1 MKNILQVEELVVF
14 YGKVEAV
21 KKVSFEV
28 EESTTVTLIGSNGAG
43 KTTILNAIS
52 GFTTS
57 SQGKIWMEDEQ
68 ILGFS
73 PPEVIRK
80 GIAHVPEGRRV
91 FAFMTVKE
99 NLEIGAYLRKDKKI
113 GEDLAKMYAYF
124 PILKLRS
131 KQTAGSLSG
140 GEQQML
146 AIGRALMSHPKLLL
160 LDEPTLGLAPLM
172 IQNLLVGIITE
183 IQGQG
188 VSIVLVEQNAYL
200 ALELAQRGYVLEMGT
215 LTLEGD
221 TKSLLMNDYVRR
233 AYLG

>member
-1 MKNILQVEELVVF
+1 
-14 YGKVEAV
+14 
-21 KKVSFEV
+21 
-28 EESTTVTLIGSNGAG
+28 
-43 KTTILNAIS
+43 
-52 GFTTS
+52 
-57 SQGKIWMEDEQ
+57 
-68 ILGFS
+68 
-73 PPEVIRK
+73 
-80 GIAHVPEGRRV
+80 
-91 FAFMTVKE
+91 
-99 NLEIGAYLRKDKKI
+99 
-113 GEDLAKMYAYF
+113 
-124 PILKLRS
+124 
-131 KQTAGSLSG
+131 
-140 GEQQML
+140 ML